1 MRVHEDVEA
10 ILFCLAQYADSVFN
24 PCLIV
29 LPRTCMFYRLPCEDI
44 SYSIVAPASE
54 AREMCGGIVEGKWSV
69 YERDIVAVKELLG
82 DMRRQIRGRG
92 ELRIGGAINSVLWI
106 RKISVQ
112 ILSTIVQVCAHK
124 NDLTILGVAKCTAVN
139 TQSDGRH
146 DLRSKQRNGYLKSE
160 REARRSGSP
169 YIVWSSSWACGVRSH
184 ARHVITSGSSQSG
197 GAFPASAAT
206 RVSTLAR
213 HGDAEW

>member
-29 LPRTCMFYRLPCEDI
+29 LSRTCMFYRLPCEDI

-112 ILSTIVQVCAHK
+112 ILAPLCRCA
-124 NDLTILGVAKCTAVN
+124 LTRMTSRFWGSRNVRPSI
-139 TQSDGRH
+139 
-146 DLRSKQRNGYLKSE
+146 RSRMGDMIY
-160 REARRSGSP
+160 EASKEKG
-169 YIVWSSSWACGVRSH
+169 
-184 ARHVITSGSSQSG
+184 T
-197 GAFPASAAT
+197 
-206 RVSTLAR
+206 
-213 HGDAEW
+213 